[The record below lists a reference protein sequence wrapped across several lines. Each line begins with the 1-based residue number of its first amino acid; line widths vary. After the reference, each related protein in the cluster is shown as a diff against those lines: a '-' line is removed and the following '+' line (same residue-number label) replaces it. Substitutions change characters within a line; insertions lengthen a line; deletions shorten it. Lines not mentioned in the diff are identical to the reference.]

1 MSHHRSDAFG
11 QKRQPSPVMGDPR
24 MMNERM
30 SLPCPGC
37 GQYLDTQKCLVILH
51 TERYQ
56 RWTGVR
62 REGCQR
68 SYTLEAVPS

>member
-1 MSHHRSDAFG
+1 
-11 QKRQPSPVMGDPR
+11 

-62 REGCQR
+62 CEGCQR